1 MEKRK
6 DHIMHKKILA
16 LCLSVILAASALSAC
31 SKDKSSSEEKSSLE
45 SSDSVVE
52 STESESTG
60 AEKAPNPSLT
70 VNGKKVDTDGLVMFT
85 IEGNDITFDEFR
97 YNYYYFMS
105 AYASSYGVTDEEMS
119 KLSDTER
126 SERFSA
132 FKESLIQFMK
142 GTYAYMQYAKD
153 NNIELTEDEI
163 KECEEEIKSLK
174 EEQGDDY
181 EDYLKDGY
189 LTEDY
194 LLKLIK
200 QSKLADKVR
209 ETFKLTDDEFL
220 KICKNDLYQV
230 RTILI
235 PYGYDLTPSDDY
247 LAEMG
252 VSDFSALSNDK
263 KMSLLIYAYSSLSDD
278 EKTEQEEKAAS
289 HAEDIAEKAKNGE
302 DFEKLLQ
309 EYGFDGGMNTYSG
322 GYVVADFYTSYGE
335 EFANALKNLN
345 VGEISD
351 SFEFSY
357 GYQIIKRVE
366 LDTEY
371 IKENLESD
379 TDDTTSFKEEYQTEN
394 EYKTLQDFM
403 DTMNVDETDI
413 IKNLEYGDLT

>member
-1 MEKRK
+1 
-6 DHIMHKKILA
+6 MHKKILA

-31 SKDKSSSEEKSSLE
+31 SKGKSSSEEKSSLE

-52 STESESTG
+52 NTESESTE
-60 AEKAPNPSLT
+60 AEEAPDPSLT
-70 VNGKKVDTDGLVMFT
+70 VDGKKVDTKDLVLFT
-85 IEGNDITFDEFR
+85 VGENDITFDEFR
-97 YNYYYFMS
+97 YNYYYFLS
-105 AYASSYGVTDEEMS
+105 AYGSGYGLTDEEIS
-119 KLSDTER
+119 ELSDDEKTEN
-126 SERFSA
+126 FSA
-132 FKESLIQFMK
+132 FKEALIQFMK

-153 NNIELTEDEI
+153 NNIELTDDEV
-163 KECEEEIKSLK
+163 KECEEEIENLK
-174 EEQGDDY
+174 AEQGDGF
-181 EDYLKDGY
+181 EDYLKNGY

-209 ETFKLTDDEFL
+209 EDFELTDDEFL
-220 KICKNDLYQV
+220 EICENDLYQV

-278 EKTEQEEKAAS
+278 EKTEQKEKAAA
-289 HAEDIAEKAKNGE
+289 HADDIAEKAKNGE

-335 EFANALKNLN
+335 KFANALKDLN

-357 GYQIIKRVE
+357 GYQVLKRVE
-366 LDTEY
+366 LDIDY

-379 TDDTTSFKEEYQTEN
+379 TDDETSFKEEYEG
-394 EYKTLQDFM
+394 EKEFKTLQDLM
-403 DTMNVDETDI
+403 DTMSVEETDI
-413 IKNLEYGDLT
+413 IKNLQYGDLT

>member
-1 MEKRK
+1 
-6 DHIMHKKILA
+6 MHKKIFA

-31 SKDKSSSEEKSSLE
+31 SRGKSSSEEKSSLE

-52 STESESTG
+52 STESESTE
-60 AEKAPNPSLT
+60 AEEAPDPSLT
-70 VNGKKVDTDGLVMFT
+70 VDGKKVDTKDLVLFT
-85 IEGNDITFDEFR
+85 VGENDITFDEFR
-97 YNYYYFMS
+97 YNYYYFLS
-105 AYASSYGVTDEEMS
+105 AYGSSYGLTDEEIS
-119 KLSDTER
+119 ELSDDEKTEN
-126 SERFSA
+126 FSA
-132 FKESLIQFMK
+132 FKEALIQFMK

-153 NNIELTEDEI
+153 NNIELTDDEV
-163 KECEEEIKSLK
+163 KECEEEIENLK
-174 EEQGDDY
+174 AEQGDGF
-181 EDYLKDGY
+181 EDYLKNGY

-209 ETFKLTDDEFL
+209 EDFELTDDEFL
-220 KICKNDLYQV
+220 EICENDLYQV

-278 EKTEQEEKAAS
+278 EKTEQKEKAAA
-289 HAEDIAEKAKNGE
+289 HADDIAEKAKNGE

-335 EFANALKNLN
+335 KFANALKDLN

-357 GYQIIKRVE
+357 GYQVLKRVE
-366 LDTEY
+366 LDIDY

-379 TDDTTSFKEEYQTEN
+379 TDDETSFKEEYEG
-394 EYKTLQDFM
+394 EKEFKTLQDLM
-403 DTMNVDETDI
+403 DTMSVEETDI
-413 IKNLEYGDLT
+413 IKNLQYGDLT

>member
-1 MEKRK
+1 
-6 DHIMHKKILA
+6 MHKKIFA

-31 SKDKSSSEEKSSLE
+31 SRGKSSSEEKSSLE

-52 STESESTG
+52 STESESTE
-60 AEKAPNPSLT
+60 AEEAPDPSLT
-70 VNGKKVDTDGLVMFT
+70 VDGKKVDTKDLVLFT
-85 IEGNDITFDEFR
+85 VGENDITFDEFR
-97 YNYYYFMS
+97 YNYYYFLS
-105 AYASSYGVTDEEMS
+105 AYGSSYGLTDEEIS
-119 KLSDTER
+119 ELSDDEKTEN
-126 SERFSA
+126 FSA
-132 FKESLIQFMK
+132 FKEALIQFMK

-153 NNIELTEDEI
+153 NNIELTDDEV
-163 KECEEEIKSLK
+163 KECEEEIENLK
-174 EEQGDDY
+174 AEQGDGF
-181 EDYLKDGY
+181 EDYLKNGY

-209 ETFKLTDDEFL
+209 EDFELTDDEFL
-220 KICKNDLYQV
+220 EICENDLYQV

-278 EKTEQEEKAAS
+278 EKTEQKEKAAA
-289 HAEDIAEKAKNGE
+289 HADDIAEKAKNGE

-335 EFANALKNLN
+335 EFANALKDLD

-351 SFEFSY
+351 SFKFSY
-357 GYQIIKRVE
+357 GYQVLKRVE
-366 LDTEY
+366 LDIDY

-379 TDDTTSFKEEYQTEN
+379 TDDETSFKEEYEG
-394 EYKTLQDFM
+394 EKEFKTLQDLM
-403 DTMNVDETDI
+403 DTMSVEETDI
-413 IKNLEYGDLT
+413 IKNLQYGDLT